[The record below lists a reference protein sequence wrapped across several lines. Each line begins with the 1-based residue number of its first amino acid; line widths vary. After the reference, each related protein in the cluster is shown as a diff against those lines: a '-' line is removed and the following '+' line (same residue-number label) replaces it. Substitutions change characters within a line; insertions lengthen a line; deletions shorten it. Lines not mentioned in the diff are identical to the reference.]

1 MDTQSG
7 RISHV
12 NYMWRDRGEQGV
24 IWVQPQFLEPLAA
37 PPHSRRSLKSELCEI
52 LGTSGTS
59 REELEEWKQGG
70 ISRLVWWSG
79 VTGGLYFWDCMREER
94 KGKAGKQNSAL
105 SSSFHSFLALI
116 MSHSWLH
123 HACNEPVETQWRTV
137 QLEFTG
143 RLEWNVSRTTTC
155 WGIWFELASA
165 KGHRF
170 FRKQCHLFKNKLGIS
185 IRYVR

>member
-24 IWVQPQFLEPLAA
+24 IWVQPQFLELLAA
-37 PPHSRRSLKSELCEI
+37 PPHSRRSLKLELCEI

-79 VTGGLYFWDCMREER
+79 VTRGLFLGLHAGGKKGEGRQAEFCTFIQFPQFSRSHNVAQLVASRMQWACWNSMKDCTAWIYWPTWMECISYHNLLRNLIWIGLC
-94 KGKAGKQNSAL
+94 KGTSLLQKAVP
-105 SSSFHSFLALI
+105 FI
-116 MSHSWLH
+116 
-123 HACNEPVETQWRTV
+123 
-137 QLEFTG
+137 
-143 RLEWNVSRTTTC
+143 
-155 WGIWFELASA
+155 
-165 KGHRF
+165 
-170 FRKQCHLFKNKLGIS
+170 
-185 IRYVR
+185 